1 MFLSVHV
8 KMNVSQLI
16 RDFRL
21 YSQKRITLKT
31 VVGKSDIGDWVIY
44 CKKPNVWKQKFE
56 VNVKCGVIR

>member
-44 CKKPNVWKQKFE
+44 CKKPNV
-56 VNVKCGVIR
+56 